1 MKIVAGIDVSAKS
14 FDLSIRSQGKS
25 GKAQSFKQA
34 HSDFERVEKILR
46 KKAVELVVM
55 EATGIY
61 YLDLAVHLVNAGLN
75 VAVINPVS
83 GKRFAELKLSQVKT
97 DAADAALLAEYA
109 QVMNPPV
116 WAPPKPEY
124 MALKDI
130 GRQINRLT
138 KDKVKAK
145 NRLHALLSK
154 TSQPILIEVVK
165 DSIEVYEKRI
175 ERLTQAALSLIE
187 ADESLN
193 HIYLCFIAAKGIGQA
208 SAIAILAEFVVLPT
222 NMKAKQVSRYSGLDV
237 RLSQSGTSVKG
248 ASRISKAG
256 NAYLRSTLYMPA
268 MSAVRYDPNA
278 KQFKENLTSRGKTKL
293 QANVAVM
300 RKYLTGLWAVYK
312 EGQAFDSSK
321 LFNFESK
328 NA

>member
-1 MKIVAGIDVSAKS
+1 MKIVAGIDISAKS

-25 GKAQSFKQA
+25 GKAQSFKQE
-34 HSDFERVEKILR
+34 HSDFERVEKMLR
-46 KKAVELVVM
+46 KNKVELVVM

-61 YLDLAVHLVNAGLN
+61 YLDLAVHLVNAGLSI
-75 VAVINPVS
+75 AVINPLS
-83 GKRFAELKLSQVKT
+83 SKRFAELKLSQVKT

-109 QVMNPPV
+109 EIMVPPV
-116 WAPPKPEY
+116 WIPPKPEY

-145 NRLHALLSK
+145 NRLHALQSK
-154 TSQPILIEVVK
+154 TSPLILIEDVE

-187 ADESLN
+187 ADEALN
-193 HIYLCFIAAKGIGQA
+193 GIYPCFIAAKGIGQA

-222 NMKAKQVSRYSGLDV
+222 DMKAKQVSRYSGLDIK
-237 RLSQSGTSVKG
+237 LNQSGTSVKG

-256 NAYLRSTLYMPA
+256 NAYLRSALYMPA
-268 MSAVRYDPNA
+268 MSAVQHDANA
-278 KQFKENLTSRGKTKL
+278 KLFRENLTSRGKTKL

-312 EGQAFDSSK
+312 EGQAFDSAK